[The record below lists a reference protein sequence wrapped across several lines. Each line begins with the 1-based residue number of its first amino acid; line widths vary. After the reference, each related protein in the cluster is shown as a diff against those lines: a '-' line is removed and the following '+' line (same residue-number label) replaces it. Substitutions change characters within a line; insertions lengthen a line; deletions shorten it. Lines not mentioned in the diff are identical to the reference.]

1 MTFLKES
8 EGKMKNIPSWMTNQ
22 EWVMTQH
29 ESLTSEAQKAQLLAS
44 DNIPVSGRHV
54 RLVLMLALALL
65 GAMAW
70 WLF

>member
-1 MTFLKES
+1 
-8 EGKMKNIPSWMTNQ
+8 MKNMPSWMTNQ

-29 ESLTSEAQKAQLLAS
+29 ESLTREAQKARLLAS
-44 DNIPVSGRHV
+44 DNASAGGRHV